1 MKTGKL
7 LKFRRPG
14 ADIHAYL
21 YREGARFKASL
32 YVVEAARPQRKDAVE
47 TLDGESEA
55 RVEHDV
61 RAWVDTHYPARR

>member
-7 LKFRRPG
+7 LKFRRLG

-21 YREGARFKASL
+21 YREGSRFKASL
-32 YVVEAARPQRKDAVE
+32 YVVEAARPQRTDAVE

-55 RVEHDV
+55 RVEEDV
-61 RAWVDTHYPARR
+61 RAWVETHYPKRG